1 MESSLHRLLPLFESE
16 RAENRPLVL
25 ATVLATAGST
35 YRKAGAQ
42 MLIAAGGEYA
52 GLLSGGCLEGD
63 LRDHALRVLEARE
76 PLLVSYDMRT
86 ADDLVFGL
94 GAGCEGAMDIF
105 LQRVDA
111 GTGWR
116 PLAPLAASLAARR
129 RDALALVT
137 ESALAEVPPGT
148 SLAASEVAAGI
159 AAGAGPGSALLARL
173 GAALDRTAGAGQTA
187 WFESAAE
194 GVRAFLAPLVLPPQ
208 ILLLGAGPDAV
219 PVVDLAAMLGW
230 PVTVVDHRSAYL
242 EPRRFARAGAI
253 LELRP
258 EALST
263 RLDLGAFSAAI
274 VMSHHLDSDLEYLR
288 QLVDAPLRYL
298 GLLGPAARRER
309 LLGDL
314 GPDAAGLRP
323 RLRAPIGLDLG
334 ARSPEAIALAIIA
347 ELHAVLE
354 GREGRSFSA
363 AERARVPA

>member
-1 MESSLHRLLPLFESE
+1 M
-16 RAENRPLVL
+16 L
-25 ATVLATAGST
+25 ATVLETAGST

-42 MLIAAGGEYA
+42 MLIAGSGEYA

-63 LRDHALRVLEARE
+63 LRDHATGVLEGRR
-76 PLLVSYDMRT
+76 PRIVRYDMRT
-86 ADDLVFGL
+86 PDDLVFGL
-94 GAGCEGAMDIF
+94 GAGCEGAMNIF

-111 GTGWR
+111 STDWR

-129 RDALALVT
+129 HDALALVT
-137 ESALAEVPPGT
+137 ESALAEIPAGT
-148 SLAASEVAAGI
+148 SLAASTVDEEGAAAQPSTHPVLTRLGAAVRR
-159 AAGAGPGSALLARL
+159 AAGAGEVS
-173 GAALDRTAGAGQTA
+173 
-187 WFESAAE
+187 WFEAAPE
-194 GVRAFLAPLVLPPQ
+194 GLRAFLAPLVLPPQ

-242 EPRRFARAGAI
+242 EPGRFRRAQA
-253 LELRP
+253 LVELRP
-258 EALST
+258 EALSS
-263 RLDLGAFSAAI
+263 RLDLGSFAAAI

-288 QLVDAPLRYL
+288 QLEHAPLRYL

-314 GPDAAGLRP
+314 GADAAALRA

-347 ELHAVLE
+347 EVHAVLE
-354 GREGRSFSA
+354 GREGRPFSD
-363 AERARVPA
+363 RGQK